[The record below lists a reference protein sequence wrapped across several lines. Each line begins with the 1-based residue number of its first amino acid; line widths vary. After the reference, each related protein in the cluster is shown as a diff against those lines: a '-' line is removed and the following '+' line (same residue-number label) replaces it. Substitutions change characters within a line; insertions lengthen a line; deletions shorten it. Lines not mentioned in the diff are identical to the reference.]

1 MSALSETT
9 ADVLE
14 KIRAAVGPKGWISD
28 GRDMAPY
35 LTDQRGHYHGSCD
48 AVVRPANREEVAEVV
63 RLAAEA
69 RIPIVPQGGNT
80 GLVGASVPLEEGGGI
95 VLSLSRMNRIRE
107 IDPLNDTMTAEAGCI
122 LATLQAAAK
131 DVDRLF
137 PLSLAAEGSCMI
149 GGNLSTN
156 AGGVAVLRYGS
167 ARNLVLGLEVVLPDG
182 TLWDGLRRLRKDNT
196 GYDLKHLFI
205 GAEGTLGVI
214 TAAVLKLF
222 PLPRDIQTAFIAV
235 PELED
240 VTRLLADAKA
250 ATGDTVTAFE
260 LIPRIALEATLKH
273 FPEAREPLQTRT
285 PWYVLMELSSGQTGG
300 AGRQCLEAFLAGGY
314 ESGLIADA
322 VIAASETQARQIWYL
337 RDILPE
343 TEIRE
348 GASIKHD
355 VSVPVSRVGEF
366 ISRATAMMET
376 DMDGIRV
383 IAFGHVGDGNIHFNL
398 SQPVGME
405 GTAFLG
411 HSERLNRMIHDL
423 VAELGGSFSAEHGI
437 GRLKRDDLAHYH
449 SKIELDLMRAIK
461 KTLDPDNIMNP
472 GKVL

>member
-1 MSALSETT
+1 MRATSET
-9 ADVLE
+9 AAGVLGR
-14 KIRAAVGPKGWISD
+14 IRAAVGPKGWISD
-28 GRDMAPY
+28 SDDMAPY
-35 LTDQRGHYHGSCD
+35 LTDQRGRYHGRCD

-63 RLAAEA
+63 RLSAEA

-95 VLSLSRMNRIRE
+95 VLSLARMNRIRE
-107 IDPLNDTMTAEAGCI
+107 IDPLNDTMTAEAGCV
-122 LATLQAAAK
+122 LADLQAAAK

-167 ARNLVLGLEVVLPDG
+167 ARDLVLGLEVVLPDG
-182 TLWDGLRRLRKDNT
+182 ALWDGLRGLRKDNT

-222 PLPRDIQTAFIAV
+222 PRPRDVQTAFIAV
-235 PELED
+235 PELEG

-260 LIPRIALEATLKH
+260 LIPGIALEATLKH
-273 FPEAREPLQTRT
+273 FPEARKPLQTRT

-300 AGRQCLEAFLAGGY
+300 AGRQCLEDFLAGGY
-314 ESGLIADA
+314 DTGLIADA
-322 VIAASETQARQIWYL
+322 VIAASGTQARQIWYL

-355 VSVPVSRVGEF
+355 VSVPISSVAEF
-366 ISRATAMMET
+366 ITRATAMMERELA
-376 DMDGIRV
+376 GIR
-383 IAFGHVGDGNIHFNL
+383 IFAFGHVGDGNIHFNL

-405 GTAFLG
+405 KSAFLG
-411 HSERLNRMIHDL
+411 HRERLNRMVHDL

-437 GRLKRDDLAHYH
+437 GRLKRDELVHYH
-449 SKIELDLMRAIK
+449 SRIELDLMRAIK

>member
-1 MSALSETT
+1 VNDTSETT
-9 ADVLE
+9 DGVLSR
-14 KIRAAVGPKGWISD
+14 IQAAVGPKGWISD
-28 GRDMAPY
+28 SDDMAPY
-35 LTDQRGHYHGSCD
+35 LTDQRGRYHGRCD

-80 GLVGASVPLEEGGGI
+80 GLVGASVPFEEGGGI
-95 VLSLSRMNRIRE
+95 VLSLARMNRIRE
-107 IDPLNDTMTAEAGCI
+107 IDPLNDTMTAEAGCV
-122 LATLQAAAK
+122 LADLQAAAR

-156 AGGVAVLRYGS
+156 AGGVAVLKFGS
-167 ARNLVLGLEVVLPDG
+167 TRNLALGLEVVLPDG
-182 TLWDGLRRLRKDNT
+182 TLWDGLRGLRKDNT
-196 GYDLKHLFI
+196 GYDLKQLFI

-222 PLPRDIQTAFIAV
+222 PRPRDVQTAFIAV

-260 LIPRIALEATLKH
+260 LIPGIVLEATLKH
-273 FPEAREPLQTRT
+273 FPEAREPLKTRT
-285 PWYVLMELSSGQTGG
+285 PWYVLMELSSGLTGG
-300 AGRQCLEAFLAGGY
+300 AGRQCLEDFLAGGY
-314 ESGLIADA
+314 DSGLIADA
-322 VIAASETQARQIWYL
+322 VIATSGTQAKQIWYL

-343 TEIRE
+343 TEVRE

-355 VSVPVSRVGEF
+355 VSVPISRVTKF
-366 ISRATAMMET
+366 IARATAMMEKE
-376 DMDGIRV
+376 MAGIRV
-383 IAFGHVGDGNIHFNL
+383 LAFGHVGDGNIHFNL
-398 SQPVGME
+398 SQPEGME
-405 GTAFLG
+405 ETAFLD
-411 HSERLNRMIHDL
+411 HRERLHRMIHDL
-423 VAELGGSFSAEHGI
+423 VAELGGSISAEHGI
-437 GRLKRDDLAHYH
+437 GRLKRDELVRYR
-449 SKIELDLMRAIK
+449 SRIELDLMRAIK

-472 GKVL
+472 GKVI

>member
-1 MSALSETT
+1 
-9 ADVLE
+9 
-14 KIRAAVGPKGWISD
+14 
-28 GRDMAPY
+28 
-35 LTDQRGHYHGSCD
+35 
-48 AVVRPANREEVAEVV
+48 
-63 RLAAEA
+63 
-69 RIPIVPQGGNT
+69 
-80 GLVGASVPLEEGGGI
+80 
-95 VLSLSRMNRIRE
+95 
-107 IDPLNDTMTAEAGCI
+107 
-122 LATLQAAAK
+122 
-131 DVDRLF
+131 
-137 PLSLAAEGSCMI
+137 GSCMI
-149 GGNLSTN
+149 GGKLSTN

-182 TLWDGLRRLRKDNT
+182 TLWDGLRGLRKDNT

-222 PLPRDIQTAFIAV
+222 PRPRDVQTAFIAV
-235 PELED
+235 PELEG

-300 AGRQCLEAFLAGGY
+300 AGRQCLEDFLAGGY
-314 ESGLIADA
+314 DTGLIADA
-322 VIAASETQARQIWYL
+322 VIAASGTQARQIWYL

-355 VSVPVSRVGEF
+355 VSVPISSVAEF
-366 ISRATAMMET
+366 ITRATAMMERELA
-376 DMDGIRV
+376 GIR
-383 IAFGHVGDGNIHFNL
+383 IFAFGHVGDGNIHFNL

-405 GTAFLG
+405 KSAFLG
-411 HSERLNRMIHDL
+411 HRERLNRMVHDL

-437 GRLKRDDLAHYH
+437 GRLKRDELVHYH
-449 SKIELDLMRAIK
+449 SRIELDLMRAIK